1 MNFELGKEYIVT
13 VTDKGIVP
21 VDEFN
26 RERFYDK
33 DNDDLDFLTDEEK
46 IIIKSQA
53 YKKGLNDAWD
63 YGKKIV
69 IGWADGGIPYD
80 KLKEIFG
87 TTKCY
92 EIFEKYT
99 ITKVIDKIKAYER
112 KKDNGIFKLGDEI
125 IFEKNAIYREGKT
138 GVIYK
143 VLYDSE
149 DNIYYLIRFPDGTFA
164 THDGSNIKKT
174 GKTYPYSPY

>member
-26 RERFYDK
+26 REKFYDK
-33 DNDDLDFLTDEEK
+33 DNDDLDFLTEEEK
-46 IIIKSQA
+46 VIIENQA
-53 YKKGLNDAWD
+53 YKKGLNDAWEYAKGVTLND
-63 YGKKIV
+63 F
-69 IGWADGGIPYD
+69 DGGIPHD
-80 KLKEIFG
+80 KFNKIFG
-87 TTKCY
+87 GLAPYGVFK
-92 EIFEKYT
+92 KYT
-99 ITKVIDKIKAYER
+99 ITEVMDKIKAY
-112 KKDNGIFKLGDEI
+112 DDSHDFKVGDEI
-125 IFEKNAIYREGKT
+125 IFEKNGIYREGKT